1 MFWRFGGYAN
11 VSTIDT
17 ILERDNF
24 QLEELLDESDL
35 VEELKHHNAK
45 LVEYLR
51 GPEVLETLLQYVVAP
66 KLEPVAAP
74 DDDDEEDDEDE
85 KPKGV
90 SRASLGSSIA
100 DETSRDDKEKKRNR
114 YAFVSTEILSSDTW
128 SMYDALME
136 CKGLLR
142 DFWQFL
148 KRDAPLDPLQA
159 SYFTKVN
166 EALFDKKTEEMISL
180 LKSLEGAVQDILKH
194 VDCPMIM
201 DLLLKIISLERT
213 ESGQGIVEW
222 LYTQNVMTTLVSF
235 LGPEHSWSTQTSAA
249 DFIKAI
255 ITISANASQNE
266 QTCIGPNELTR
277 QLVSRPCVEQ
287 LIKFMLGGGNPL
299 TCGVG
304 IVIEVIRKNNSDYDP
319 EGVDINSPPTSR
331 DPIYLGTLLRLFA
344 DHVPDFMS
352 LIMNAPAKNKTL
364 SSTFGG
370 CIEPL
375 GFDRFKTCELM
386 AELLHCSNMLLLNE
400 AGAEDLIMARDAQRH
415 RLRAEG
421 RLLPLGGNELSVEDI
436 SINASQLSTADQGR
450 KLEVTNVSADDDGFE
465 EVSHAAD
472 EDNSHGVL
480 ELPDA
485 PAPPRD
491 TPGIDKD
498 DAEFVDEPLSS
509 PTAYK
514 KPEPQDDKPTTAHAF
529 EEPDLVVAP
538 LSPSTKLATLAGTG
552 TEARQQS
559 ASEQPLTETVSAPE
573 EQWKDDL
580 KGEPK
585 EQPGQALPDTK
596 DKEIS
601 PREQAVPPVSPAEP
615 ASTEQQA
622 TTSANAEQ
630 LPTEPKD
637 TTFPQRED
645 VPAPLFSQE
654 EAPAP
659 ETTPEPTQ
667 AGTRPK
673 PESTTAEPGDAP
685 TAAPVLASEPPQTDP
700 TGTQPTHVTPPE
712 STPGDEKSSGVAE
725 DAPPSSQPVVG
736 DYLKMQF
743 VKHGVVPTIL
753 SFFFQYPWNNFL
765 HNVVYDVVQ
774 QVFNGPMDRGYNPTL
789 AVSLFTAADITNQI
803 INGQR
808 ESEKSQAERNT
819 RMGYMGHLTLIAE
832 EVVKFTERHPP
843 EMLSEV
849 VLEKVMAQDWVSYVE
864 GPLAETRERDNAI
877 LGGVRPEVAMS
888 RANAQSLMGDGF
900 SGLSSIG
907 LGGGAS
913 TALAEAGLN
922 GGSDLSDNA
931 NNSGIGPFALSA
943 GTLMS
948 GFGSSSDEDDD
959 EDQDTEEDVNNEV
972 ECLNRIVIYDPDE
985 EPDYYFLQEDAGDE
999 PFFHGPIPRR
1009 PSSARLRGAFVNWKD
1024 RFRAYTDPLNAN
1036 SNMSPPS
1043 IPPPPPP
1050 PPPLN
1055 VPPSRARLQ
1064 LAARLAMNKRNAAAA
1079 AAAANS
1085 SQEESTQSNAD
1096 NAAES
1101 VGSTLPST
1109 VCSERLRNPF
1119 ADYDDGDE
1127 DGSSSSSDEDVGEN
1141 VGSDSLGT
1149 GSSNTWNRGSWWRE
1163 VVRSARGG
1171 RRGFGRDDT
1180 EEAEVERFGDGRDD
1194 DSSDEEGG
1202 RRLGDEDD
1210 IEDEEFGDF
1219 AMPEVEERVGAASS
1233 GIDTARESIL
1243 VKPMPLHPGSSV
1255 LKNASISPFSSLWPF
1270 SREKKD
1276 DETTPSS
1283 GGEVSSSPASLPAAT
1298 GSSSGAGC
1306 SSAVGIS
1313 GITEEPVELT
1323 HEEEAMLSEDGK
1335 LVNRAVEATRRS
1347 SIEDPDEEEVGEEI
1361 IVHRGAGV
1369 P

>member
-11 VSTIDT
+11 VSAIDT

-24 QLEELLDESDL
+24 ELEELLDESDL

-45 LVEYLR
+45 LVDYLR
-51 GPEVLETLLQYVVAP
+51 NPEVLKKLLQYVIAP

-74 DDDDEEDDEDE
+74 DDDDDDDDDDEDNDDND
-85 KPKGV
+85 KIKDV
-90 SRASLGSSIA
+90 SRASLGSSIT

-166 EALFDKKTEEMISL
+166 EALFDKRTEEMISL
-180 LKSLEGAVQDILKH
+180 LKSIEGAVQDILKH

-222 LYTQNVMTTLVSF
+222 LYSQNVMTTLISF

-344 DHVPDFMS
+344 DHVPDFMN
-352 LIMNAPAKNKTL
+352 LIMNAPAKDKSL

-370 CIEPL
+370 HIEPL

-421 RLLPLGGNELSVEDI
+421 RLLPLGGNEMSVEDV

-472 EDNSHGVL
+472 EDSSHGVL

-491 TPGIDKD
+491 APGIDKD
-498 DAEFVDEPLSS
+498 DAEFVDEPLS
-509 PTAYK
+509 PLAAYK
-514 KPEPQDDKPTTAHAF
+514 TPEPQGGKPIPAQPL

-538 LSPSTKLATLAGTG
+538 LSPSKKAATLAGTG
-552 TEARQQS
+552 DEACGDI
-559 ASEQPLTETVSAPE
+559 ALEQPPAKRDTIPE
-573 EQWKDDL
+573 DKAKEDL
-580 KGEPK
+580 K
-585 EQPGQALPDTK
+585 EQRSQTRPDTK
-596 DKEIS
+596 DNETIPS
-601 PREQAVPPVSPAEP
+601 EQAATIDSPVDPSGTA
-615 ASTEQQA
+615 QQA
-622 TTSANAEQ
+622 TASANVEQ
-630 LPTEPKD
+630 LSTKPTDATSPAPGDASAPLASSKTSVLEANSESTQDAAQPNPEAISAQTGDVPTAESASAQGPPQED
-637 TTFPQRED
+637 TTTAQPAQDKSQQSSPCEGKAPKTAED
-645 VPAPLFSQE
+645 TVPAP
-654 EAPAP
+654 
-659 ETTPEPTQ
+659 
-667 AGTRPK
+667 
-673 PESTTAEPGDAP
+673 
-685 TAAPVLASEPPQTDP
+685 
-700 TGTQPTHVTPPE
+700 
-712 STPGDEKSSGVAE
+712 
-725 DAPPSSQPVVG
+725 QPVVG

-789 AVSLFTAADITNQI
+789 AISLFTAADITNQI

-849 VLEKVMAQDWVSYVE
+849 VLEKVMAQDWVNYVE

-888 RANAQSLMGDGF
+888 RANAQSLMGGGF

-913 TALAEAGLN
+913 AALAEAGLT
-922 GGSDLSDNA
+922 GGSDMSDNA

-948 GFGSSSDEDDD
+948 GFGSSSDEDED
-959 EDQDTEEDVNNEV
+959 EDQDTEEDVNNE
-972 ECLNRIVIYDPDE
+972 
-985 EPDYYFLQEDAGDE
+985 
-999 PFFHGPIPRR
+999 
-1009 PSSARLRGAFVNWKD
+1009 
-1024 RFRAYTDPLNAN
+1024 FRAYTDPLNAN
-1036 SNMSPPS
+1036 SNVNPPS

-1055 VPPSRARLQ
+1055 IPPSRARLQ

-1079 AAAANS
+1079 AATANGG
-1085 SQEESTQSNAD
+1085 QEESSQSNTD
-1096 NAAES
+1096 NTQES
-1101 VGSTLPST
+1101 SGFTLPST
-1109 VCSERLRNPF
+1109 ISSEHLRNPF

-1141 VGSDSLGT
+1141 AGGDSLGT

-1163 VVRSARGG
+1163 VVRSARSG

-1180 EEAEVERFGDGRDD
+1180 EEVEVERFGDGRDD

-1202 RRLGDEDD
+1202 RRLGDDD
-1210 IEDEEFGDF
+1210 EIEDEEFGDF

-1233 GIDTARESIL
+1233 GIDAVRENIL
-1243 VKPMPLHPGSSV
+1243 IKPLPLHPGSSV

-1276 DETTPSS
+1276 EDAAPS
-1283 GGEVSSSPASLPAAT
+1283 GGFE
-1298 GSSSGAGC
+1298 GSSSSASLNAAGGG
-1306 SSAVGIS
+1306 SSSTGPGGSTVSIG

-1335 LVNRAVEATRRS
+1335 LVGRTVEARRRT
-1347 SIEDPDEEEVGEEI
+1347 SIEEPDEEEVGEEI

-1369 P
+1369 R

>member
-17 ILERDNF
+17 ILERENF

-51 GPEVLETLLQYVVAP
+51 GPEVLEKLLKYVVAP

-74 DDDDEEDDEDE
+74 DDDDDDDDDD
-85 KPKGV
+85 KPRGIG
-90 SRASLGSSIA
+90 RASLGSSMTG
-100 DETSRDDKEKKRNR
+100 DTSHDDKEKKRNR
-114 YAFVSTEILSSDTW
+114 YAFVSTEILSSDIW

-142 DFWQFL
+142 EFWQFL

-166 EALFDKKTEEMISL
+166 EALFDKKTEEMLAL
-180 LKSLEGAVQDILKH
+180 LKSLDGAVQDILKH

-287 LIKFMLGGGNPL
+287 LIKYMLGGGNPL

-344 DHVPDFMS
+344 DHVPDFMN
-352 LIMNAPAKNKTL
+352 LIMNVPAKNKSL
-364 SSTFGG
+364 ASTFGG
-370 CIEPL
+370 SIEPL

-400 AGAEDLIMARDAQRH
+400 PGAEDLIMARDAQRH

-421 RLLPLGGNELSVEDI
+421 KLQPLGGNGNETLSVDDI
-436 SINASQLSTADQGR
+436 SVNVSQLSTADQSR
-450 KLEVTNVSADDDGFE
+450 KLEVTNVTTDDDGFE

-472 EDNSHGVL
+472 DDNSHGVL

-485 PAPPRD
+485 PTAPRD
-491 TPGIDKD
+491 IPDIDKFD
-498 DAEFVDEPLSS
+498 SDFVDEPLT
-509 PTAYK
+509 PTIAQK
-514 KPEPQDDKPTTAHAF
+514 SELQSDNVVPAQAF
-529 EEPDLVVAP
+529 EDPELVVAP
-538 LSPSTKLATLAGTG
+538 LSPSKKAIPLATTG
-552 TEARQQS
+552 DETGDKTASEQS
-559 ASEQPLTETVSAPE
+559 ASDSTPVVANQAENEQKEGPKEESRDEATQPGPTEKESEVPSDKKTPEALKSEESQTAAQEKATSAETEQPQAESAGTTSSSPGDPPAPLPWDEKSVGSNMSGETTITEKQESSEA
-573 EQWKDDL
+573 
-580 KGEPK
+580 
-585 EQPGQALPDTK
+585 
-596 DKEIS
+596 
-601 PREQAVPPVSPAEP
+601 
-615 ASTEQQA
+615 ASTEPSA
-622 TTSANAEQ
+622 ASTSTPVA
-630 LPTEPKD
+630 
-637 TTFPQRED
+637 
-645 VPAPLFSQE
+645 E
-654 EAPAP
+654 EAPSQTENPEPQSTQQTAADSSTAQ
-659 ETTPEPTQ
+659 ETTPAAEAAKASPP
-667 AGTRPK
+667 A
-673 PESTTAEPGDAP
+673 PE
-685 TAAPVLASEPPQTDP
+685 
-700 TGTQPTHVTPPE
+700 
-712 STPGDEKSSGVAE
+712 
-725 DAPPSSQPVVG
+725 PVVG

-774 QVFNGPMDRGYNPTL
+774 QVFNGPMDRGYNRNL
-789 AVSLFTAADITNQI
+789 AISLFTTADITTQI

-843 EMLSEV
+843 ELLNEV
-849 VLEKVMAQDWVSYVE
+849 VLEKVMAPEWVNYVE

-888 RANAQSLMGDGF
+888 RANAQSLMGGGF

-907 LGGGAS
+907 LSSGAS
-913 TALAEAGLN
+913 AALAEVGLN

-931 NNSGIGPFALSA
+931 NNSGLGTFSLSS
-943 GTLMS
+943 GTIMS

-959 EDQDTEEDVNNEV
+959 EDQDTEEDINNE
-972 ECLNRIVIYDPDE
+972 
-985 EPDYYFLQEDAGDE
+985 
-999 PFFHGPIPRR
+999 
-1009 PSSARLRGAFVNWKD
+1009 
-1024 RFRAYTDPLNAN
+1024 FRAYTDPLNAN
-1036 SNMSPPS
+1036 NSDISPPS

-1055 VPPSRARLQ
+1055 IPPSRARLQ

-1079 AAAANS
+1079 AAAANGG
-1085 SQEESTQSNAD
+1085 QESTSTSGED
-1096 NAAES
+1096 NNTDSAAF
-1101 VGSTLPST
+1101 TLPST
-1109 VCSERLRNPF
+1109 TGSERLRNPF

-1127 DGSSSSSDEDVGEN
+1127 DGSSSSSDDDAAEN
-1141 VGSDSLGT
+1141 VDSSNLGG
-1149 GSSNTWNRGSWWRE
+1149 GSSSTVWNRGSWWRE
-1163 VVRSARGG
+1163 VVRSAARGG
-1171 RRGFGRDDT
+1171 RSRGLGRDDT
-1180 EEAEVERFGDGRDD
+1180 DEVEVERFGDGRDD

-1202 RRLGDEDD
+1202 RRLGDVDD

-1219 AMPEVEERVGAASS
+1219 AMPEVEERVSTVTSS
-1233 GIDTARESIL
+1233 AVDPGRETIL
-1243 VKPMPLHPGSSV
+1243 IKPMPLHPSSSA
-1255 LKNASISPFSSLWPF
+1255 LKGASISPFSSLWPF

-1276 DETTPSS
+1276 EEPTASS
-1283 GGEVSSSPASLPAAT
+1283 GE
-1298 GSSSGAGC
+1298 GSSSTGSQPTTGLSTGTAG
-1306 SSAVGIS
+1306 SAAHAVV
-1313 GITEEPVELT
+1313 ITEEPVELT

-1335 LVNRAVEATRRS
+1335 LINRAVEAKRRT
-1347 SIEDPDEEEVGEEI
+1347 SIDDPDAEDVGEEI
-1361 IVHRGAGV
+1361 IVHRATGAR
-1369 P
+1369 